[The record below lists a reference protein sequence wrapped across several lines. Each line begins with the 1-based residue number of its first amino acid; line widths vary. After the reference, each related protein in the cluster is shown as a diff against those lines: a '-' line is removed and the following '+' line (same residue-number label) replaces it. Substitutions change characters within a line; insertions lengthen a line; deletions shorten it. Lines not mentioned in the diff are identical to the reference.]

1 MGYKYADHY
10 AGERHKISRRYKVF
24 GGIMRDYIY
33 WHLPGFSV
41 FRDLNSTLIDLMR
54 EFPGSFYD
62 NYRVGS
68 VYGTFPGAIWNGG
81 RTVLGFC
88 PKNEIERTIKLFNS
102 KHVPVR
108 FTWTNSL
115 IEEQHVYDTY
125 CNLIMRLADNG
136 ENQVLVNRPVL
147 EDYLRKEYPN
157 FKFISSTT
165 KRITD
170 PDKLHEEL
178 EKDYFMVVLD
188 YDLNHNREVLE
199 SLRPVADR
207 VEILVDEIC
216 FPNCPK
222 RIDHYKDE
230 SLHQL
235 EYEIARPF
243 NCPNRQEKRSF
254 ADCKDKPAF
263 ISRDQMKDYID
274 LGFRNFK
281 VVGRGLPQSLVLDS
295 YMYYLVKES
304 DQDFIR
310 NQINKRL
317 AEIAEKRAAARKR

>member
-1 MGYKYADHY
+1 
-10 AGERHKISRRYKVF
+10 
-24 GGIMRDYIY
+24 MRDYIY

-41 FRDLNSTLIDLMR
+41 FRDLNSTIIDLMR
-54 EFPGSFYD
+54 EYQNCFYE

-108 FTWTNSL
+108 FTWTNPL
-115 IEEQHVYDTY
+115 IEEKHLNDTF
-125 CNLIMRLADNG
+125 CNMIMRIANNG
-136 ENQVLVNRPVL
+136 ENQVLVNTEVL
-147 EDYLRKEYPN
+147 EKYLRENYPN
-157 FKFISSTT
+157 FKYISSTT

-170 PDKLHEEL
+170 PEKLHKEL

-188 YDLNHNREVLE
+188 YDMNHNEEVLK
-199 SLRPVADR
+199 SLQPVADR

-222 RIDHYKDE
+222 RLEHYRDE
-230 SLHQL
+230 ALKQL
-235 EYEIARPF
+235 ECEVARPF
-243 NCPNRQEKRSF
+243 PCPNRQEKKTF
-254 ADCKDKPAF
+254 EDCKNKPAF
-263 ISRDQMKDYID
+263 ISREQMKDYIN

-281 VVGRGLPQSLVLDS
+281 LVGRGLPQNLVLDS
-295 YMYYLVKES
+295 YMYYLVKEDS
-304 DQDFIR
+304 QEFIR
-310 NQINKRL
+310 NQIVKRL
-317 AEIAEKRAAARKR
+317 TEIAQLREKAKKRYVS